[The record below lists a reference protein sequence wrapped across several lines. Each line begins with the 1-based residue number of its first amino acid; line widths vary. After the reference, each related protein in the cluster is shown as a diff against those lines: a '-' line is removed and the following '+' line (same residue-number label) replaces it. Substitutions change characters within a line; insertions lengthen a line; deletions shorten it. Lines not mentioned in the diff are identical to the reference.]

1 MSLNFLRLL
10 IINFTESTPSATLR
24 PQQFIEFGLN
34 SLGVSM
40 LRALNEKSHA
50 KRDERD
56 CAVEVKGLTIK
67 DHPQSK
73 VDGREAERCGPSHPG
88 ACLSK

>member
-50 KRDERD
+50 KSDQRN
-56 CAVEVKGLTIK
+56 CAVKVQRVTIE
-67 DHPQSK
+67 DDPHNK
-73 VDGREAERCGPSHPG
+73 VDDYEAENRGPGHPCTRFG
-88 ACLSK
+88 Q